1 MNDTTV
7 EQYFR
12 GIRDT
17 IKDLQRLFELI
28 VVVMSDGLDPGLDF
42 LFDHAVSF
50 RGVVLGR
57 RALPASKT
65 WLPIQIAMG
74 IDLQIKVAAYKYPAY
89 SSFRP
94 TVSVARFYKV
104 AGRIW

>member
-42 LFDHAVSF
+42 LFGHAVSF
-50 RGVVLGR
+50 RDVGAWTKSLTCFKDIAANSNCYGHRSPNQGR
-57 RALPASKT
+57 
-65 WLPIQIAMG
+65 
-74 IDLQIKVAAYKYPAY
+74 
-89 SSFRP
+89 
-94 TVSVARFYKV
+94 SV
-104 AGRIW
+104 